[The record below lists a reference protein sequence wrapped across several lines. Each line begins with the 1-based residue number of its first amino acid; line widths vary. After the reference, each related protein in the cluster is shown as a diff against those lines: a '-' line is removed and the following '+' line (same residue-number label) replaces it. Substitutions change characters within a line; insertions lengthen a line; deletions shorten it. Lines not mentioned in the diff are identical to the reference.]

1 MHTAAETAPERES
14 SDMAG
19 LRSRYRNRHEA
30 GEVLAE
36 LVERHLEGAAAP
48 VIVLGLAR
56 GGVPV
61 GAPIADRIGANLDV
75 LTVRK
80 IGAPGQRELAIG
92 AVASGGLM
100 VLNDDLVARLGLRRR
115 DVEVQADVARRELA
129 AREQRFRRNAPA
141 EQLAGRIV
149 VVVDDGLAT
158 GATMRAALDA
168 VRAGGASAVIAA
180 APVGAPDSCQL
191 VAASADALICPM
203 QPDRFSAVGQW
214 YDDFSTTTDDDVL
227 RLLAT
232 RRKAV

>member
-1 MHTAAETAPERES
+1 MAAMRP
-14 SDMAG
+14 
-19 LRSRYRNRHEA
+19 RYRNRREA

-36 LVERHLEGAAAP
+36 LVQDHVEKATDP
-48 VIVLGLAR
+48 ITVLGLAR

-61 GAPIADRIGANLDV
+61 GAPIADRIGALLDV

-100 VLNDDLVARLGLRRR
+100 VLNDDLVARLGLSRR
-115 DVEVQADVARRELA
+115 DVEVQADVARRELSERKA
-129 AREQRFRRNAPA
+129 LFRRDALA
-141 EQLAGRIV
+141 EPLAGRIV

-168 VRAGGASAVIAA
+168 VRAAGATAVIAA

-191 VAASADALICPM
+191 VAASADALICPI
-203 QPDRFSAVGQW
+203 QPERFSAVGQW

-232 RRKAV
+232 ARRPAG